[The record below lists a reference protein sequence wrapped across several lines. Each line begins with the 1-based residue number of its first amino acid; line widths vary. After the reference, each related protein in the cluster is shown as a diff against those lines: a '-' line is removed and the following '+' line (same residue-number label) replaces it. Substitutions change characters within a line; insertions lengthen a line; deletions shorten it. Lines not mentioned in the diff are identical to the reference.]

1 MKKVKPNLAERAL
14 NVLAPKTA
22 GRIYEKRAKK
32 AWEKTGERKPGP
44 QMRATGYGNNGASL
58 TKNSVL
64 GWIPGGG
71 SAEDDIDL
79 HGALLRARARDLYA
93 GGGLARSG
101 VNTLTT
107 STVGWGIHPKPQVDK
122 AALGLSDE
130 EADEWE
136 KKTLREFRLWAENNM
151 CDYERQQNFYGLQEL
166 AFRNMLI
173 SGDDFALL
181 GMKPNKRTPYMTTVH
196 LVEADRVSTEGSMGG
211 DSDVKTL
218 DNGNRVI
225 DGVEIDKDGA
235 VAAYWF
241 TNRHPL
247 SEENEEEV
255 KWERVEAVG
264 ETTGYPNVLHIMTQE
279 RPEQRRGIPFVS
291 AQMIQIKQLDRYIDA
306 ELAGNLV
313 RAMLTAFIK
322 SDVDNAQLNLED
334 VIPGEEKVTSSDLQY
349 ELGPGVIYE
358 LPPGKDI
365 TAINP
370 LGSNTG
376 FENFVAALETIIGSS
391 MEIPKE
397 VLTKKYESNYTAA
410 RGALLDFWR
419 TVRVYRTRFNWAFN
433 QPIYEEWLSEAVSI
447 GRIEA
452 PGFFE
457 DPAIRQAW
465 CGCMWMGASMGH
477 VDPLKEVNAARE
489 RVALH
494 VSTEEQ
500 EAAEYNGND
509 WTANIAQR
517 KKEIEAGREMG
528 EEAGQG
534 LVLTTDEGEEDEDG
548 KN

>member
-1 MKKVKPNLAERAL
+1 MDKIKPSLRERAL
-14 NVLAPKTA
+14 NVIAPRLAGA
-22 GRIYEKRAKK
+22 AYEKRARKH
-32 AWEKTGERKPGP
+32 WFTGPGKGQGP
-44 QMRATGYGNNGASL
+44 KMRATGYGNQGAST

-64 GWIPGGG
+64 GWLPGGG

-122 AALGLSDE
+122 MALGLTDE
-130 EADEWE
+130 AADEWE
-136 KKTLREFRLWAENNM
+136 RNTLREFRLWAENPM
-151 CDYERQQNFYGLQEL
+151 CDAERQQNFYGLQEL

-181 GMKPNKRTPYMTTVH
+181 GMKENKRTPYQTTVH
-196 LVEADRVSTEGSMGG
+196 LVEADRVSTE
-211 DSDVKTL
+211 DSIAGESTSKAL
-218 DNGNRVI
+218 DNGGRVV
-225 DGVEIDKDGA
+225 DGVETDKDGA
-235 VAAYWF
+235 VVAYWF

-247 SEENEEEV
+247 TDSAEEEV
-255 KWERVEAVG
+255 QWVRVEAVG
-264 ETTGYPNVLHIMTQE
+264 AETGQPLVLHVMTQE

-291 AQMIQIKQLDRYIDA
+291 AQMLQIKQLDRYIDA

-334 VIPGEEKVTSSDLQY
+334 VIPTEEKVTNSDLQY

-365 TAINP
+365 TTVNP
-370 LGSNTG
+370 LGANTG
-376 FENFVAALETIIGSS
+376 FESFVAALETIIGSS

-419 TVRVYRTRFNWAFN
+419 TVRVYRTRFNWIFN
-433 QPIYEEWLSEAVSI
+433 QPIYEAWLSEAVST

-452 PGFFE
+452 PGFF
-457 DPAIRQAW
+457 DDAAIRQAW

-477 VDPLKEVNAARE
+477 VDPLKEVNAAAQ

-509 WTANIAQR
+509 WTSNIAQR
-517 KKEIEAGREMG
+517 KKELEAGREMG
-528 EEAGQG
+528 EGRTEAGNQR
-534 LVLTTDEGEEDEDG
+534 EEDEDG
-548 KN
+548 ED